1 MCDLTLL
8 SASEFTEAA
17 TECRMNNNYKA
28 VVVFDKDETKN
39 DVLNHLT
46 KYIKKEPL
54 PDVAGVLKQ
63 PSELG
68 KSGIVFV
75 NNNILELCTVEEVDN
90 LFGYDKVLITE
101 DCDFVNHDLTS
112 FLNSFVIKE

>member
-1 MCDLTLL
+1 MGDLTLL
-8 SASEFTEAA
+8 SKSEFTEAA
-17 TECRMNNNYKA
+17 IECRMNNNYKA
-28 VVVFDKDETKN
+28 VVVFDKDEIKN
-39 DVLNHLT
+39 DVLN
-46 KYIKKEPL
+46 YINEIHKKEPL
-54 PDVAGVLKQ
+54 PDVAGILKQ

-90 LFGYDKVLITE
+90 LFDYDKVLITG
-101 DCDFVNHDLTS
+101 DCDFASQDLVS